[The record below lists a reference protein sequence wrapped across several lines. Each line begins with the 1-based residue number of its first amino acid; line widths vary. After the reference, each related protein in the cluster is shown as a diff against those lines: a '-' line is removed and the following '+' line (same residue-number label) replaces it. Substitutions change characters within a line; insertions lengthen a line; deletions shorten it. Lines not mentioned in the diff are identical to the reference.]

1 MVTTLIIAVAMLT
14 VWMLCYKK
22 SYDNPRHRKRITMWL
37 GKYFPNNPKM
47 VYYFLV
53 FIIYLG
59 LPALFGWLLTK
70 YANVPFADV
79 FTISSTISPVYLIAV
94 GFIGGVTMS
103 IFATNLMLAIS
114 PKMDIPNNINKVTWI
129 QETLVFPK
137 RIVWIFPFL
146 SAAAEEFF
154 FRGACF
160 FSLLAAGMPVIWAI
174 AVVTVLFIANQVY
187 LVDNAVQAAVIGAGS
202 LFISII
208 GCLIVLITGSVL
220 PSMIVHAVYA
230 GFFVSSN
237 DLF

>member
-1 MVTTLIIAVAMLT
+1 MITTIIIAFVMLA

-22 SYDNPRHRKRITMWL
+22 SYDNPRLRKRITMWL
-37 GKYFPNNPKM
+37 GTYFPRNPKM
-47 VYYFLV
+47 VYYFIV
-53 FIIYLG
+53 FVIYLG
-59 LPALFGWLLTK
+59 LPVLFGWLLTK
-70 YANVPFADV
+70 YAGVPFSNV
-79 FTISSTISPVYLIAV
+79 FLISSTINPIYLIVV

-103 IFATNLMLAIS
+103 IFATNMMLAVN

-129 QETLVFPK
+129 EETLVFPK
-137 RIVWIFPFL
+137 KIVWLFPFL
-146 SAAAEEFF
+146 SASAEEFF

-160 FSLLAAGMPVIWAI
+160 LSMLAVGVPVVWAV
-174 AVVTVLFIANQVY
+174 AVVTVMFIANQIY

-237 DLF
+237 VSF